1 MVIMRT
7 INKLIVHCSDT
18 PNDRFVSVDDIR
30 KWHVEENGW
39 SDIGYHYVIYRNGD
53 VKQGRSVS
61 IIGAHCRGQN
71 KDSIGVCLIGRDDFT
86 PYQKQALNNLY
97 TTLDGCYPSLKIFGH
112 RDFTDTKT
120 CPNFDVKDVIK

>member
-1 MVIMRT
+1 MRT

-53 VKQGRSVS
+53 VKLRAQR
-61 IIGAHCRGQN
+61 
-71 KDSIGVCLIGRDDFT
+71 
-86 PYQKQALNNLY
+86 
-97 TTLDGCYPSLKIFGH
+97 
-112 RDFTDTKT
+112 
-120 CPNFDVKDVIK
+120 